1 MNDELLAVIIGGLVA
16 ILGSLLTAFVT
27 YKLQRKRASDKELF
41 YVWRM
46 AFDRPAFKG
55 PYTWHSDQLAF
66 KRAIDLTLKAVNTGV
81 LLDRHD
87 VEMGRGRGKAY
98 IGNSKRRSTMDDVE
112 RRLNHIRGLIPEPGQ
127 PPQEGVA
134 ATMDDARDEIIR
146 TLNEVWKELGIP
158 LLPIPS
164 KVGDMDDVLKK

>member
-1 MNDELLAVIIGGLVA
+1 MNDKILATIIGGLIA
-16 ILGSLLTAFVT
+16 ILGSLLTAFLT
-27 YKLQRKRASDKELF
+27 HKMERKRASDKELF

-98 IGNSKRRSTMDDVE
+98 IGNSKRRSAMDNVE
-112 RRLNHIRGLIPEPGQ
+112 HRLNHIRGLIPELGQ
-127 PPQEGVA
+127 PPQDGVA
-134 ATMDDARDEIIR
+134 AAIDGERDEIIR
-146 TLNEVWKELGIP
+146 MLNEVWKDMDIP